1 MTICGIVLSL
11 LFAAVG
17 ILLFYGL
24 GCFVVSVAV
33 AAAVYAVANYIK
45 KKLDK

>member
-1 MTICGIVLSL
+1 MTIIGVILSL
-11 LFAAVG
+11 LFIAIA

-24 GCFVVSVAV
+24 GCFVVSVSV